1 MRKSNHSKIK
11 NTVILFELL
20 TRQVAAD
27 TIRGIDKSPA
37 LEVIKNFFKPNS
49 ILAKELVLYQT
60 LVNENYTSE
69 KKADYLINTVIQL
82 RKKLNQEELK
92 KQKYELIKEVKK
104 HYDIYG
110 FFNTKISDYKLYA
123 SIYRILEGVT
133 TSKASEIVDS
143 RFTIIEHI
151 TRKNKKGV
159 KQESAMLIEE
169 YKKQDQD
176 IRLLAYKLMIDK
188 FNDKY
193 SELSAKQK
201 AILKEYINNVSNTEA
216 LRDFMIREAV
226 DLRLGLQREYKKVND
241 KVVKIKLSEAI
252 NLTKKYERIKTVK
265 EDNVLSLLLYH
276 ELLKELENA
285 NK

>member
-1 MRKSNHSKIK
+1 
-11 NTVILFELL
+11 
-20 TRQVAAD
+20 
-27 TIRGIDKSPA
+27 
-37 LEVIKNFFKPNS
+37 
-49 ILAKELVLYQT
+49 
-60 LVNENYTSE
+60 
-69 KKADYLINTVIQL
+69 
-82 RKKLNQEELK
+82 
-92 KQKYELIKEVKK
+92 
-104 HYDIYG
+104 
-110 FFNTKISDYKLYA
+110 
-123 SIYRILEGVT
+123 
-133 TSKASEIVDS
+133 
-143 RFTIIEHI
+143 
-151 TRKNKKGV
+151 
-159 KQESAMLIEE
+159 
-169 YKKQDQD
+169 
-176 IRLLAYKLMIDK
+176 MIDK

-193 SELSAKQK
+193 SELSTKQK